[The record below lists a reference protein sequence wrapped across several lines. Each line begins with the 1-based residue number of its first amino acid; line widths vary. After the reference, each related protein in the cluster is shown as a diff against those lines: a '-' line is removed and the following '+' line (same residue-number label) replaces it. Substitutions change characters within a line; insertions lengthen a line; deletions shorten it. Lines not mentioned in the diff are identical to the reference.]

1 MLPSFCN
8 SPDAVDMVNND
19 VQVEMA
25 EGSPHA
31 PIPWPW
37 PTRWGLTGNELPHRT
52 GGVQGEGVR
61 FAGWDGAGT
70 PGGIPGE
77 KRSSCF
83 SE

>member
-1 MLPSFCN
+1 MLHRIGGTPN
-8 SPDAVDMVNND
+8 AMNND

-25 EGSPHA
+25 EGSHHA

-61 FAGWDGAGT
+61 FAGWEGAGT
-70 PGGIPGE
+70 PGGGIPGE